1 LAIGALSDVF
11 LIRNGLSY
19 SGPTL
24 LDRYPIL
31 WPVWLI
37 FIFACT
43 YLIESRRRAAGE
55 ESQASYV
62 FGPATAIWLGT
73 MVTHAVLFIRDVT
86 TDPTSHNLWPFEF
99 LFWGL
104 SSRRR
109 PMADRCW
116 RAGFPDAPSSE
127 PVRGNRPTAA
137 LRANVRFPSRGE
149 CPSFGPQ

>member
-1 LAIGALSDVF
+1 MRYRAPVLAIFAFAIGALSDIF

-43 YLIESRRRAAGE
+43 YLIESRRRAAGG

-62 FGPATAIWLGT
+62 FGPATAIWLGA

-86 TDPTSHNLWPFEF
+86 TDTTSHNLWPFEF
-99 LFWGL
+99 LFWGIVVAAPAYGGSL
-104 SSRRR
+104 LARRIPGR
-109 PMADRCW
+109 
-116 RAGFPDAPSSE
+116 S
-127 PVRGNRPTAA
+127 
-137 LRANVRFPSRGE
+137 
-149 CPSFGPQ
+149 